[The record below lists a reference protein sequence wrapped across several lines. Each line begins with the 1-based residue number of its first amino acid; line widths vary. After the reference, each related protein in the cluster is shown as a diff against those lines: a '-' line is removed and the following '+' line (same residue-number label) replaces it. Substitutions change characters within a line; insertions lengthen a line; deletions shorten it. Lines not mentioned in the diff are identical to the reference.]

1 MAMCPIHHHNLM
13 IVTMWVN
20 LRRTENIPN
29 LLTMTIPLTLTAHL
43 LPIQKPMAVRM
54 KGKEKTKPQ
63 HSKKDNPHSQT
74 ASHLRAMEATIRSL
88 VATTTLIAT
97 KVTSDSLE
105 GLGLR
110 TATCTAHPS
119 QGKFDDT
126 GCKASRNA
134 LLNLDGNFAV
144 KRPAFLEGLF
154 EKSFCST
161 KQVSL
166 FCPPKSFSGYSQA
179 RRPCPSF

>member
-1 MAMCPIHHHNLM
+1 MTMA
-13 IVTMWVN
+13 TWVS

-29 LLTMTIPLTLTAHL
+29 LLTMTILLTLTAHL

-54 KGKEKTKPQ
+54 KGKEKTNFQ
-63 HSKKDNPHSQT
+63 HNKKYSPHSLM
-74 ASHLRAMEATIRSL
+74 ASHLMAMEVTVRSL
-88 VATTTLIAT
+88 MATTTLMVP

-110 TATCTAHPS
+110 TATCTAQPS
-119 QGKFDDT
+119 QGKFDDA
-126 GCKASRNA
+126 GRKANRNG
-134 LLNLDGNFAV
+134 LLSPDGNFVV

-161 KQVSL
+161 KQVPL
-166 FCPPKSFSGYSQA
+166 FLSS
-179 RRPCPSF
+179 